1 MAIYRPRK
9 SRWPLVVGVATLAL
23 IVGLVAG
30 LLASRGDDT
39 PAAEDIRSAL
49 LAAAGSVEVASIEY
63 EEAVAG
69 GSITSETEYSGA
81 QDALASGKTRYQEVR
96 EELRALAPER
106 VEQIDTLFEEAEGL
120 MSDAAEPT
128 EVVPALEELEEALK
142 GNA

>member
-30 LLASRGDDT
+30 LLANRGDDT

-49 LAAAGSVEVASIEY
+49 VAAAGSVEVASIEY
-63 EEAVAG
+63 EEAIAG

-81 QDALASGKTRYQEVR
+81 QDALASGKRRYQEVR
-96 EELRALAPER
+96 EELQALAPER

-128 EVVPALEELEEALK
+128 EVVPALEELEEVLK